1 MDTQPTE
8 LQYPLSEVKKT
19 IKNWLYLE
27 DDTVIDVILATQVAN
42 QLKTDPN
49 WMLIIGPPSHAKTEL
64 LRSLDGHPKVCFLS
78 NLTPSTLVSG
88 LRFKKGQK
96 DPSLLLTLDG
106 KTLVL
111 KDFTSILSMRSE
123 AQQEILGQLREV
135 YDGQYS
141 KAFGTGK
148 KIDWEGHVGL
158 LGAVTPVYDKHY
170 SVIGTLG
177 DRFLLFRTGNTDG
190 RKTGLQAQKVVG
202 REDQMRGEIR
212 DTVHKFLDQ
221 FNDLSGIQ
229 FKHNEDVNSL
239 IVDLASFI
247 ALGRLPV
254 ERDYRN
260 QTVLYQPLP
269 EGTPRLVKQL
279 MQLGMGLILIHGK
292 PGMDIDTF
300 EILKKVGRDLLP
312 SQRLKIL
319 KYFYEEGIITT
330 TWQKTKEVADGV
342 NLPGSTVKLILEDLM
357 IVELLDR
364 NVEDEDKERTPYLWR
379 LSDNA
384 FDLMESSE
392 IFKAS
397 ENVPF

>member
-1 MDTQPTE
+1 MDTNTTE

-19 IKNWLYLE
+19 IKSWLYLE
-27 DDTVIDVILATQVAN
+27 DDTVIDVILGTQVAN

-64 LRSLDGHPKVCFLS
+64 LRSLDGHPKACFLS

-88 LRFKKGQK
+88 LRSKKDGE
-96 DPSLLLTLDG
+96 DPSLLLKLNG

-177 DRFLLFRTGNTDG
+177 DRFLLYRTGNTNG
-190 RKTGLQAQKVVG
+190 RKTGMQAQKIVG
-202 REDQMRGEIR
+202 HEDQMRGEIR
-212 DTVHKFLDQ
+212 DSVHKFLDQ
-221 FNDLSGIQ
+221 FNDLSGMQ
-229 FKHNEDVNSL
+229 FKKNEDINSL
-239 IVDLASFI
+239 IVDLASFV

-279 MQLGMGLILIHGK
+279 MQLGMGLTIIHGK
-292 PGMDIDTF
+292 SGLDVGTF

-319 KYFYEEGIITT
+319 QHLWEEGVITT
-330 TWQKTKEVADGV
+330 TWKKTKEVADDI
-342 NLPGSTVKLILEDLM
+342 NMPATTVKLILEDLM

-364 NVEDEDKERTPYLWR
+364 NIEDEEKEKSPYRWR
-379 LSDNA
+379 LTDTA
-384 FDLMESSE
+384 FDLMQSSE
-392 IFKAS
+392 VFKVS

>member
-1 MDTQPTE
+1 MDTKPSA
-8 LQYPLSEVKKT
+8 LQYPLSEVKKI
-19 IKNWLYLE
+19 IKEWLYLKN
-27 DDTVIDVILATQVAN
+27 DTVIDVMLAIQVAN
-42 QLKTDPN
+42 GLKTDPN

-64 LRSLDGHPKVCFLS
+64 LRSLDGHPKACFLS

-123 AQQEILGQLREV
+123 SQQEILGQLREV

-148 KIDWEGHVGL
+148 KIDWTGHVGL

-177 DRFLLFRTGNTDG
+177 DRFLLYRTGNVNG
-190 RKTGLQAQKVVG
+190 RKTGLQAQKIVG
-202 REDQMRGEIR
+202 HEDQMRCEIR
-212 DTVHKFLDQ
+212 DAVHKFLDQ
-221 FNDLSGIQ
+221 FNDLSGMQ
-229 FKHNEDVNSL
+229 FKKNEDINSL
-239 IVDLASFI
+239 IVDLASFV
-247 ALGRLPV
+247 AMGRLPV

-260 QTVLYQPLP
+260 QTVLYLPLA
-269 EGTPRLVKQL
+269 EGTPRLTKQF
-279 MQLGMGLILIHGK
+279 MQLGMGLALVHGK
-292 PGMDIDTF
+292 PGLDV
-300 EILKKVGRDLLP
+300 EIYEVIKKVGRDLLP

-319 KYFYEEGIITT
+319 HHLWEEGITTT
-330 TWQKTKEVADGV
+330 TWKKTKEIADDI
-342 NLPGSTVKLILEDLM
+342 NLPTTTVKLILEDLM

-364 NVEDEDKERTPYLWR
+364 NIEDEDKEKSPYMWK
-379 LSDNA
+379 LSDQA
-384 FDLMESSE
+384 FDLIKSSE
-392 IFKAS
+392 VFKVS
-397 ENVPF
+397 EDVPF